1 MAKPINRKTGRTPLL
16 GLAAAICLLL
26 GACASPGTSAVQQ
39 PGTITVTSH
48 ATVEVVPDT
57 VSFSVAITA
66 QSPDSKEAQDSI
78 ATPTKDVI
86 AQLKKNGIA
95 EENIQTIYTDV
106 SPYWGDEG
114 QEGYEARTVINVT
127 NVAVEDVSALMD
139 ACLEA
144 GATEVNGPEYYSSDA
159 SDAYLQ
165 ALEKAVEGTRPK
177 AEAIAKASGAT
188 LGEIV
193 SINEGYE
200 NTNYYAKAEEA
211 TADAT
216 VDGGVPLE
224 PGQVSVEAE
233 VSVTFA
239 IKQ

>member
-1 MAKPINRKTGRTPLL
+1 M
-16 GLAAAICLLL
+16 
-26 GACASPGTSAVQQ
+26 
-39 PGTITVTSH
+39 
-48 ATVEVVPDT
+48 
-57 VSFSVAITA
+57 
-66 QSPDSKEAQDSI
+66 
-78 ATPTKDVI
+78 
-86 AQLKKNGIA
+86 
-95 EENIQTIYTDV
+95 